1 MHSAVAIWATGDGWK
16 AMLALRVQAEADAL
30 GRRDWEQQPD
40 EPADAMGVADD
51 RALLKTPIDV
61 AIGDFDFGIGAVVR
75 RQGRYDRAI
84 DLHESARSAL
94 LLAAEIDDFRGVQ
107 YDILED
113 LNATSRAELL
123 NLKNIP
129 ELIRFL
135 IEP

>member
-1 MHSAVAIWATGDGWK
+1 
-16 AMLALRVQAEADAL
+16 MLALRVQAEADEL
-30 GRRDWEQQPD
+30 GRRDWEPQPD

-51 RALLKTPIDV
+51 RALLRTPIDV